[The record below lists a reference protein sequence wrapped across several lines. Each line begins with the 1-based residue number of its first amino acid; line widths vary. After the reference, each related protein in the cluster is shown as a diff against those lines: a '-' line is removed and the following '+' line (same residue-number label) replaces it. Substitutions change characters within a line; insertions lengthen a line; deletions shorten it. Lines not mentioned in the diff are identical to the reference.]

1 MSVGRRKKAGPE
13 AEFNLGARL
22 REIREAHGLSQRE
35 LAERARAPHG
45 QISMIERNHSSPSVA
60 SLRKILSGIPM
71 TMAEF
76 FESEPTPRRT
86 AQVFFT
92 PSELIELTSRLSH
105 RNGVSAEGSLSL
117 RQVGDARAHDL
128 QILHEVYEPG
138 ADTGASMLEHDASE
152 GGIVVSGEI
161 EVTVGTESRV
171 LKAGDAFLFSSR
183 RPHRFRN
190 LSDRPAIV
198 VSACTPP
205 YL

>member
-1 MSVGRRKKAGPE
+1 MSKKRGTM
-13 AEFNLGARL
+13 AEFDVGARL
-22 REIREAHGLSQRE
+22 REIREGHNLSQRE
-35 LAERARAPHG
+35 IAERAGVPHG

-60 SLRKILSGIPM
+60 SLRKILSGVPM

-76 FESEPTPRRT
+76 FESEAAPRRT
-86 AQVFFT
+86 DQVFFT
-92 PSELIELTSRLSH
+92 PRDLIDLTSKLSS
-105 RNGVSAEGSLSL
+105 RDGACPRGLLSL
-117 RQVGDARAHDL
+117 RQVGDARAHNL

-138 ADTGASMLEHDASE
+138 ADTGETMLEHDASE
-152 GGIVVSGEI
+152 GGVVISGEL
-161 EVTVGTESRV
+161 EVTVGRDVRV

-183 RPHRFRN
+183 KPHRFRN

>member
-1 MSVGRRKKAGPE
+1 MSTSRRPKAAAE
-13 AEFNLGARL
+13 AEFDVGARL

-76 FESEPTPRRT
+76 FESEPSPRRA

-92 PSELIELTSRLSH
+92 PSELIDLTSRLSH
-105 RNGVSAEGSLSL
+105 QGALSL
-117 RQVGDARAHDL
+117 RQVGDARTHNL

-138 ADTGASMLEHDASE
+138 ADTGASMLEHEASE

-161 EVTVGTESRV
+161 EITVGTESRI
-171 LKAGDAFLFSSR
+171 LKAGDAFIFNSR

-190 LSDRPAIV
+190 LSDRPAVLI
-198 VSACTPP
+198 SACSPP